1 MTEEQKSPEQLIEEM
16 EQAEHPISSSDVQE
30 AFSSTETDN
39 GGGNTVTLAVIIAAA
54 VVVVGCVF
62 ACAAISIVFL
72 QNPPW

>member
-30 AFSSTETDN
+30 AFVSTETDK

-54 VVVVGCVF
+54 VILVGCVF